1 MKKLLILILFIS
13 VFSTATFVVEA
24 QEEEDSL
31 YLQQLQRYDKLWDNY
46 SQQQEAKKQIEYEIT
61 SYQHSR
67 YTLIKKL
74 RELEGKRISLK
85 AQRDLLQDET
95 AKLQSHLKEY
105 ESESVRLNQ
114 EYWQTQENYG
124 QYQEKL
130 MTLSAKQEESVGQI
144 KKKEKMIKELD
155 GKLSLLEESSRNVE
169 KEADEIKKQIRLK
182 EEKLKELST
191 HKTRG
196 R

>member
-1 MKKLLILILFIS
+1 MKKLLIFILFIS

>member
-1 MKKLLILILFIS
+1 MKSSLILILFIS

-85 AQRDLLQDET
+85 AQRDLLQEET

-130 MTLSAKQEESVGQI
+130 MTLSVKQEEAVDQI